1 MLAAEDVPDGLTV
14 VDRNNTV
21 WYFANVSRNDTPIV
35 IFDEDLVLGERDIVL
50 EPLEQGMHAAFV
62 IRSRSPGRDVYCA
75 CLRHV
80 VESVVV
86 VSSCT

>member
-1 MLAAEDVPDGLTV
+1 MLAAEDVPDGPTV

-50 EPLEQGMHAAFV
+50 EPLEQGMHATFV
-62 IRSRSPGRDVYCA
+62 I
-75 CLRHV
+75 
-80 VESVVV
+80 
-86 VSSCT
+86 

>member
-1 MLAAEDVPDGLTV
+1 MLAAEDVPDGPTV
-14 VDRNNTV
+14 VDHNNTV
-21 WYFANVSRNDTPIV
+21 WYFTNDTPIV
-35 IFDEDLVLGERDIVL
+35 IFDEDLVLGERDIML